1 MRMNMSN
8 NLGKIVVWALCLFVH
23 INVEAQ
29 LIYKNP
35 VIPLDGPDP
44 SIIKRGNY
52 FYLYHTGGYV
62 PIYKSEDLV
71 SWKRIGTA
79 FSNESHPTFV
89 ENGGVWAPDINYIKG
104 RYVMYY
110 SMSTWG
116 GVSTAG
122 IGVAVSHSP
131 EGGFT
136 DRGKLF
142 NSQEIDVKNS
152 IDPFYYEEEDGTKY
166 LFWGS
171 FNGIFA
177 IELSDDGLS
186 IKEGAEKTKIADTL
200 TEGTY
205 IYKHDGYYYL
215 FGSAGSCCE
224 GLKSTYRMVIARS
237 KNLLGPYVDKNGN
250 STLSNNFSELLQAS
264 EETKGPGH
272 CSEIVED
279 DKGKTWILY
288 HGFQVAN
295 PDAGRCVYL
304 DQIMWDNDGWPYIV
318 GSKPSNSWFK
328 PVFGTREYSGGDF
341 YPVHELPF
349 TSVKLTDNLWNPRI
363 RLNNEVSV
371 PDFIDKCYHHGR
383 IDNFKKAAG
392 MMSGYFNTS
401 FTFDDA
407 DVYKCIEA
415 LANHYMTN
423 PDPELEHKMDEL
435 IGYVVPAQEEDGY
448 ILTAFTAGN
457 PNSFH
462 PWLGKEKFETEPQY
476 SHETF
481 TLGHLYDAAIAHYYA
496 TGKRTLLDVAVKN
509 ADLLVDYY
517 LNKGSDHEPGHELIE
532 MALIKLFCV
541 TGNEDYIKLSRYL
554 MDLRGRGV
562 MHHDYSQDHQPVM
575 EQFEAVGHAV
585 RAAYLYCAMTD
596 MAVFMHDLDYLKAVN
611 LIWENVVSKKLYI
624 TGGIGS
630 KGSNEGFSTNYDLP
644 NATAYCESCAAI
656 ANVFWNW
663 RLFKLYEDSK
673 YIDVLERSLYNNVLS
688 STGLDGTTYFYPN
701 RLESDGDVERSPWF
715 DCACCPSSICR
726 FISSIPSYFY
736 AYKNDSVFVNLFAQ
750 GMADIPIGKKTVT
763 IRQVTNYP
771 WDGNVKLIID
781 KSVDTPF
788 NLLIR
793 IPGWTKNRPVPSSLY
808 TYNVANNQ
816 SVTVELNGETIDVSV
831 SDKGFVCIKR
841 TWKANDVV
849 VVNFP
854 MEVKRVK
861 AHASV
866 SENAGKLAYERGPI
880 VYCAEEWDN
889 MGQLS
894 SCSASSSAEA
904 DIEEDDILNGIMRIN
919 VHGKKIAYN
928 STTGKAQRQDTNIRM
943 IPYYAWNNRG
953 MAAMKTW
960 IPIVGKTDQI
970 TMGDVVETD
979 TLMYKVNLPVGNGS
993 KTIQLPRIQIAESL
1007 NLTIAQLLNGLGNT
1021 ISFDA
1026 VEPNHNIYSKSTSG
1040 SYGHW
1045 FDKKGYVTNQD
1056 GQKLIS
1062 SEFNPSS
1069 YTLTVGQSPSKAA
1082 NGEQLVI
1089 QQAFTYFPTS
1099 FKDGETMRRVLLKI
1113 DVTIGTP
1120 TEIESVSEGENHH
1133 QIYNLAGQI
1142 VGDNYKGIII
1152 KNHKKY
1158 LKR

>member
-1 MRMNMSN
+1 M
-8 NLGKIVVWALCLFVH
+8 KIKFGNILFFVLW
-23 INVEAQ
+23 ISLSLMAEAQ
-29 LIYKNP
+29 SLYNNP
-35 VIPLDGPDP
+35 VIDLDGPDP
-44 SIIKRGNY
+44 TIIKRGNY

-62 PIYKSEDLV
+62 PIYRSENLV
-71 SWKRIGTA
+71 SWERIGAA

-116 GVSTAG
+116 GVWTAG

-131 EGGFT
+131 SGGFS

-142 NSQEIDVKNS
+142 DSTEIDVKNS

-186 IKEGAEKTKIADTL
+186 IKEGAEKKQIAGTL

-205 IYKHDGYYYL
+205 IYKRDGYYYL

-224 GLKSTYRMVIARS
+224 GLKSTYHMVVARS
-237 KNLLGPYVDKNGN
+237 KNLLGPYVDKKGN
-250 STLSNNFSELLQAS
+250 SSLSNNFSELLQAS
-264 EETKGPGH
+264 DETKGPGH

-288 HGFQVAN
+288 HGYQVAN
-295 PDAGRCVYL
+295 PEAGRCVYL

-328 PVFGTREYSGGDF
+328 PVLGKREYTGDDF

-349 TSVKLTDNLWNPRI
+349 TSVKLNDNLWNPRI

-415 LANHYMTN
+415 LANYYMTN
-423 PDPELEHKMDEL
+423 PEPELENKMDEL
-435 IGYVVPAQEEDGY
+435 IRYVVSAQEEDGY
-448 ILTAFTAGN
+448 ILTAWTARN
-457 PNSFH
+457 PNAIH
-462 PWLGKEKFETEPQY
+462 PWLGKTKFETEPQN

-481 TLGHLYDAAIAHYYA
+481 TLGHLYDASIAHYYA
-496 TGKRTLLDVAVKN
+496 TGKRTLLDVAIKN

-517 LNKGSDHEPGHELIE
+517 LNKGSNHEPGHELIE
-532 MALIKLFCV
+532 MALIKLFLV
-541 TGNEDYIKLSRYL
+541 TKNEEYIKLSRYL

-562 MHHDYSQDHQPVM
+562 MHHDYSQDHKPVT
-575 EQFEAVGHAV
+575 EQSEAVGHAV

-596 MAVFMHDLDYLKAVN
+596 IAAFMHDQDYLNAVN
-611 LIWENVVSKKLYI
+611 RIWENVVSKKLYI

-630 KGSNEGFSTNYDLP
+630 KGANEGFSTNYDLP
-644 NATAYCESCAAI
+644 NVSAYCESCAAI

-663 RLFKLYEDSK
+663 RLFKFYEDSK
-673 YIDVLERSLYNNVLS
+673 YIDILERSLYNNVLS

-726 FISSIPSYFY
+726 FIATIPSYFY

-750 GMADIPIGKKTVT
+750 GVADIPIGKKTVT

-771 WDGNVKLIID
+771 WGGKVELIID

-788 NLLIR
+788 NLMIR
-793 IPGWTKNRPVPSSLY
+793 IPGWTKNQPVPSSLY
-808 TYNVANNQ
+808 TYNSSNNQ
-816 SVTVELNGETIDVSV
+816 SVTVELNGEIIDVTV
-831 SDKGFVCIKR
+831 SDKGYVCIKR
-841 TWKANDVV
+841 TWNVDDVV
-849 VVNFP
+849 VVDFP

-866 SENAGKLAYERGPI
+866 AENAGKLAYERGPI

-894 SCSASSSAEA
+894 ACSASSSAED
-904 DIEEDDILNGIMRIN
+904 DIEEDDILNGIVRVN

-928 STTGKAQRQDTNIRM
+928 STTGKAQRQDTYIRM

-953 MAAMKTW
+953 KAAMKTW

-970 TMGDVVETD
+970 TMGDVVDTD
-979 TLMYKVNLPVGNGS
+979 TLMYKVNLPAGNGTI
-993 KTIQLPRIQIAESL
+993 TIQLPRIQIAQYL
-1007 NLTIAQLLNGLGNT
+1007 NLTIGQLGKEFGNT

-1026 VEPNHNIYSKSTSG
+1026 VEPNHNVYQKNTLST
-1040 SYGHW
+1040 YGHW
-1045 FDKKGYVTNQD
+1045 FDKKGYVSTTT
-1056 GQKLIS
+1056 GQNLVY
-1062 SEFNPSS
+1062 SEFSPSS
-1069 YTLTVGQSPSKAA
+1069 YTLSIGQAPSAA
-1082 NGEQLVI
+1082 EEHTNVVV
-1089 QQAFTYFPTS
+1089 QQALTYFPPS
-1099 FKDGETMRRVLLKI
+1099 FDSGEKIRRVLLKI
-1113 DVTIGTP
+1113 DITIGESTKIDQRNCEKSRFGKITP
-1120 TEIESVSEGENHH
+1120 DPV
-1133 QIYNLAGQI
+1133 
-1142 VGDNYKGIII
+1142 DKKG
-1152 KNHKKY
+1152 
-1158 LKR
+1158 